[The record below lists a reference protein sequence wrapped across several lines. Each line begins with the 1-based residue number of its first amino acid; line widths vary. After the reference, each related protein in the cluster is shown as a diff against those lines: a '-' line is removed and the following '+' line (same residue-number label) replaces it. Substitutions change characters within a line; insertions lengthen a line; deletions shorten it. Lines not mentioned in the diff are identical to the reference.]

1 MAISTYSNGI
11 GSYASAVVRYAPYG
25 ILESPDFVNTSMI
38 LTPTVYDDLVA
49 AGKDVE
55 EVYSSDISWD
65 GGLLGSGYRIQER
78 SMMPAGA
85 STPFLSQCRVQYG
98 TDSAALVPNKTIK
111 NDGDQ
116 NPKFADP
123 SASNYPNTLIPLT
136 FPWTTVDLF
145 GDGDQWVVGGIE
157 IELEVDLSY
166 LIKNTPQVQWRS
178 FDQDFDQPVSAI
190 QVRQVTFGQS
200 TATTPR
206 ALSDYIASVQQE
218 YNYSLDPSDP
228 NHLTD
233 FFPLMFY
240 I

>member
-25 ILESPDFVNTSMI
+25 ILESPDYVNTSMMSN
-38 LTPTVYDDLVA
+38 PTVYEDLVA

-55 EVYSSDISWD
+55 AVYSEDVFWD
-65 GGLLGSGYRIQER
+65 GGIFGGGSRIQER
-78 SMMPAGA
+78 SLMPANA
-85 STPFLSQCRVQYG
+85 STPFLSQCRIQYG
-98 TDSAALVPNKTIK
+98 TDSAALAPHKAIK
-111 NDGDQ
+111 NDGDK
-116 NPKFADP
+116 NPKFENFT
-123 SASNYPNTLIPLT
+123 ASNALTPLT

-166 LIKNTPQVQWRS
+166 LIKNTPQAQWRA
-178 FDQDFDQPVSAI
+178 FTQDFAQPVSAI
-190 QVRQVTFGQS
+190 QIRQVTFGPS
-200 TATTPR
+200 TAPTPR
-206 ALSDYIASVQQE
+206 GLSDYIANVEQQ
-218 YNYSLDPSDP
+218 YSYVLNTSDL

>member
-25 ILESPDFVNTSMI
+25 ILESPDFVNTSMM
-38 LTPTVYDDLVA
+38 LTHTVYDDLVA

-55 EVYSSDISWD
+55 EVYSQDISWE
-65 GGLLGSGYRIQER
+65 GNLLGSGYRIQER

-98 TDSAALVPNKTIK
+98 TDSAALVPNKTIR

-116 NPKFADP
+116 NPKFENYT
-123 SASNYPNTLIPLT
+123 ASNALTALT

-178 FDQDFDQPVSAI
+178 FDQDLDQPVSAI
-190 QVRQVTFGQS
+190 QVRQVTFGPS

-206 ALSDYIASVQQE
+206 SFSDYIASVQQE
-218 YNYSLDPSDP
+218 YSYSLDPSDP

>member
-25 ILESPDFVNTSMI
+25 RLESPDFVNTEMMYV
-38 LTPTVYDDLVA
+38 PTTYNDLVA

-55 EVYSSDISWD
+55 EVYSGDGSWD
-65 GGLLGSGYRIQER
+65 DGIFGSGYRIQER
-78 SMMPAGA
+78 SMMPANA

-98 TDSAALVPNKTIK
+98 NGSAALVPNKTIR

-116 NPKFADP
+116 NPKFENYT
-123 SASNYPNTLIPLT
+123 ASNALT
-136 FPWTTVDLF
+136 ALPFPWTTVDLF

-166 LIKNTPQVQWRS
+166 LIKDTPQVQWRS
-178 FDQDFDQPVSAI
+178 FSQDFSQPVSSI
-190 QVRQVTFGQS
+190 IIRQVTFGQS
-200 TATTPR
+200 AATTPR
-206 ALSDYIASVQQE
+206 SFSDYIASVQQE
-218 YNYSLDPSDP
+218 YSYSLDPSDP